1 MELVGLNTDIKT
13 GRSPCLWMQAGVVR
27 SKYCSSF
34 YDCTSCRFDRA
45 MMRAVDENKTAS
57 GNGILCGKR
66 RKYIA
71 HWIDKL
77 KEIPSSKRPCIHHM
91 KGRIAFKNCSN
102 DYRCANC
109 EFDQYFYD
117 QYSVHALVNPVDLL
131 TVDGF
136 KIPQGYY
143 IHRGHAWIKIEE
155 GSSVRL
161 GLDDFALRLLGPLD
175 SVEAPLTG
183 KRMNQSDSR
192 IFIRRGGKRANILS
206 PVSGVVTDVNTRL
219 REEGSLANKNP
230 YTDGWFVRLHSE
242 NLRNELKDLYIGS
255 ETRDFIEKEV
265 RLLYKVIEES
275 GGLINT
281 DGGYLGD
288 DIYGKM
294 PLIGWEMLTG
304 LFLRTVFF

>member
-1 MELVGLNTDIKT
+1 MRFAGLNTKMKF

-34 YDCTSCRFDRA
+34 YDCTSCRYDRA
-45 MMRAVDENKTAS
+45 MMRAVDENRTMS
-57 GNGILCGKR
+57 GKGNSCGKR
-66 RKYIA
+66 RKDIV
-71 HWIDKL
+71 HWIEKL
-77 KEIPSSKRPCIHHM
+77 LETPLSKRPCIHHM
-91 KGRIAFKNCSN
+91 KGRIDFKNCSH

-131 TVDGF
+131 NVDGF

-143 IHRGHAWIKIEE
+143 IHKGHAWIKIEE

-183 KRMNQSDSR
+183 KRMKQSDSQ
-192 IFIRRGGKRANILS
+192 IVIRRGGKKANILS
-206 PVSGVVTDVNTRL
+206 PVSGVVTDVNSRL
-219 REEGSLANKNP
+219 REEGNLANKNP
-230 YTDGWFVRLHSE
+230 YTDGWVVRLHSE

-255 ETRDFIEKEV
+255 ETTDFMEKEV
-265 RLLYKVIEES
+265 SILYDIIEES
-275 GGLINT
+275 GGLLNT
-281 DGGYLGD
+281 DGGYLGE

-294 PLIGWEMLTG
+294 PQIGWERLTG
-304 LFLRTVFF
+304 LFLRT

>member
-1 MELVGLNTDIKT
+1 MGFAGLNNRIKT

-45 MMRAVDENKTAS
+45 MMRAVDENRSMS
-57 GNGILCGKR
+57 GNGDSYGKK
-66 RKYIA
+66 RKKIV
-71 HWIDKL
+71 HWIEKL
-77 KEIPSSKRPCIHHM
+77 QEIPSSKRPCIHHM
-91 KGRIAFKNCSN
+91 KGRIDFKNCSH

-131 TVDGF
+131 NVDGF
-136 KIPQGYY
+136 RIPQGYY
-143 IHRGHAWIKIEE
+143 IHKGHAWIKIEE

-175 SVEAPLTG
+175 HVEAPLTG
-183 KRMNQSDSR
+183 KRMKQNDSQ
-192 IFIRRGGKRANILS
+192 IVIGRGGKKANILS
-206 PVSGVVTDVNTRL
+206 PVSGVVTDVNPRL

-230 YTDGWFVRLHSE
+230 YTDGWFLRLHSE

-255 ETRDFIEKEV
+255 ETKAFMEKEV
-265 RLLYKVIEES
+265 GLLYNVIEKS
-275 GGLINT
+275 GGLLNT
-281 DGGYLGD
+281 DGGFLGE
-288 DIYGKM
+288 DIYGNM
-294 PLIGWEMLTG
+294 PQLGWERLTG
-304 LFLRTVFF
+304 LFLRT